1 MTGIYKIC
9 SNCVMDSSVSDIIF
23 DNNGVCNYCK
33 NAQLRLEKDYS
44 LKKKEEKIFKNL
56 IVDLKKN

>member
-44 LKKKEEKIFKNL
+44 LKKKEE
-56 IVDLKKN
+56 